1 MLKKLLPTG
10 VACLALAALAPAAGA
25 QGFSQVRIPVI
36 VKATTSQ
43 YWATVFDGARAAAK
57 ALGVKIETLGAPAET
72 DVAGE
77 VTIMENTIATHPNAI
92 VIAATNAVALAA
104 PIAKAT
110 AAGIPVIMIDSA
122 ANTDKYVTFLATNN
136 ETGGQKAADEIAACI
151 KARTGKEAGK
161 VAYLTA
167 LAGAQ
172 SLNDRD
178 KGFVEEIK
186 KYPDISIVDH
196 RVGNNDAS
204 KALSDSED
212 LLTKNPDLAGIF
224 ADNELEGDGAG
235 TAVSDKNLGSKLCLV
250 AFDTSDQEIGFV
262 RKGVIDGLI
271 VQNPYMM
278 GYAGVWYALAAS
290 KGVVFPKFVDS
301 GVHVITKANIDNPDM
316 AGLLDPKKYAL
327 SPFVGE

>member
-1 MLKKLLPTG
+1 MLRKLLLTG
-10 VACLALAALAPAAGA
+10 AACFAMAAWAPHAGA
-25 QGFSQVRIPVI
+25 QGMQSARIPVI

-43 YWATVFDGARAAAK
+43 YWATVFDGARAAEK

-77 VTIMENTIATHPNAI
+77 VTIMENTIATKPDAI
-92 VIAATNAVALAA
+92 VVAATNAVALAA
-104 PIAKAT
+104 PIAQAT
-110 AAGIPVIMIDSA
+110 DAGIPVIMIDSA

-151 KARTGKEAGK
+151 KARTGKAAGK

-178 KGFVEEIK
+178 KGFVEQIK
-186 KYPDISIVDH
+186 HYPDITVVDH

-204 KALSDSED
+204 KALSDTED
-212 LLTKNPDLAGIF
+212 LLTKTPDLAGIF

-235 TAVSDKNLGSKLCLV
+235 TAVSDKNLGNKLCLV
-250 AFDTSDQEIGFV
+250 AFDTSDQEINFL

-271 VQNPYMM
+271 VQNPFMM

-301 GVHVITKANIDNPDM
+301 GVHVITKANIDSPEM
-316 AGLLDPKKYAL
+316 AGLLDPKKYKLTA
-327 SPFVGE
+327 FTGD